1 MNENK
6 RVLGS
11 NLSQVDAHIIKAEE
25 YVEIPELTDE
35 FFEKAAWHI
44 GGKEVLPEIGKAAA
58 RKARNRG
65 RPKADTRKVLLSVRY
80 SPEVV
85 EYFRAT
91 GEGWQVR
98 MDTALKEWINTQ
110 APAPEFREQ

>member
-11 NLSQVDAHIIKAEE
+11 NLKKVDAHVITPEE
-25 YVEIPELTDE
+25 YEEIPELTDT
-35 FFEKAAWHI
+35 FFENAIWKI
-44 GGKEVLPEIGKAAA
+44 GGNEVSREEGKAAA
-58 RKARNRG
+58 REAIRPG
-65 RPKADTRKVLLSVRY
+65 RPKAQSRKVLLSVRY

-91 GEGWQVR
+91 GVGWQTR
-98 MDTALKEWINTQ
+98 MDEVLQEWVKAHPQT
-110 APAPEFREQ
+110 